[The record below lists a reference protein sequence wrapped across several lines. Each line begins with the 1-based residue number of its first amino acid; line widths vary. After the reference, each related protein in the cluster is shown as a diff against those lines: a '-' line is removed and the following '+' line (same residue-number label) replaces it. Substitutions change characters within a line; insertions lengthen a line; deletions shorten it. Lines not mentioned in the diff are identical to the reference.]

1 MDANTVIVQKEPYA
15 QELAGPSPKVIVG
28 PVRPMLA
35 KNLIIGAN
43 PFMEIHRKVEV
54 RILTRDIDMND
65 QGFTLDGDN
74 TRSKLLDNIRAI
86 VELNHKNP
94 DGLGTYDHILV
105 QDPGQDSDTVTSPE
119 PINLYRTAMQIE
131 VVWFEEA

>member
-1 MDANTVIVQKEPYA
+1 MDSNTVIVQKEPYA

-28 PVRPMLA
+28 PVRPLIS
-35 KNLIIGAN
+35 KNLIVGEN

-54 RILTRDIDMND
+54 RVLTRDVDLSD

-74 TRSKLLDNIRAI
+74 TRSKLLDNIRQI

-94 DGLGTYDHILV
+94 DGLGTYDHIVVL
-105 QDPGQDSDTVTSPE
+105 DAGQDSDTITSPE
-119 PINLYRTAMQIE
+119 PNPLYRTAMQIE
-131 VVWFEEA
+131 VVWFESG